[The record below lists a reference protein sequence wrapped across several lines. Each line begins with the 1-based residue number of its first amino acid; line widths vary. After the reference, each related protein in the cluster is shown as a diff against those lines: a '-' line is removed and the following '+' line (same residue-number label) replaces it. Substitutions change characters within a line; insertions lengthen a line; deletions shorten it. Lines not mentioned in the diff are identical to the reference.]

1 MMIYDQTTLLNAL
14 LNAYTQH
21 FLIIGWPPQ
30 FDLYSFSH
38 TDINRYD
45 LDVTGGW
52 IHAYLFGGSISTEDP
67 CSLHNTFCLRD
78 YIKAT
83 PVR

>member
-21 FLIIGWPPQ
+21 FYIIGWPPQ

-52 IHAYLFGGSISTEDP
+52 IHAYLYIS
-67 CSLHNTFCLRD
+67 F
-78 YIKAT
+78 YIENS
-83 PVR
+83 VCGI